1 MTVKERT
8 VGEPKPVKR
17 YPMKYIQVKCLCA
30 PRRNASG
37 FTLIEL
43 LVVIA
48 IIAILA
54 SMLLPA
60 VAKAKESARR
70 ISCVN
75 NMRQLG
81 LSQQMFADDNDG
93 RFTPRQAPFWMDRL
107 ISYYANSNLLHCPT
121 DVATHPRS
129 YIMNGWNDYF
139 SETLGANFATYM
151 AYGVAEGMPESAIS
165 KTSETIIFGELVA
178 GNNNRH
184 MDYFQN
190 NDYEV
195 IDQTRHGRSAGNAGG
210 ANFSFADGSSRYLKF
225 GQSLSPLN
233 LWGVTDE
240 WRESGA
246 VVP

>member
-1 MTVKERT
+1 
-8 VGEPKPVKR
+8 
-17 YPMKYIQVKCLCA
+17 MKQMQKNYAQVA
-30 PRRNASG
+30 RARAG

-60 VAKAKESARR
+60 LAKGKESARR

-81 LSQQMFADDNDG
+81 FSQQMFADDNDG
-93 RFTPRQAPFWMDRL
+93 RFTPRQAPWWPERL
-107 ISYYANSNLLHCPT
+107 LTYYVSSNLLHCPT
-121 DVATHPRS
+121 DVAAHERS

-139 SETLGANFATYM
+139 AEALATNEFDQYM
-151 AYGVAEGMPESAIS
+151 AYNHPLGLPESAIQHS
-165 KTSETIIFGELVA
+165 SETVLFGELDA

-184 MDYFQN
+184 MDYWQN
-190 NDYEV
+190 NDHLV
-195 IDQTRHGRSAGNAGG
+195 IAQTRHGGGQNRTGG
-210 ANFSFADGSSRYLKF
+210 ANFAFADGSARYLRF

-233 LWGVTDE
+233 LWGVTEE
-240 WRESGA
+240 WRQTGA